1 MRNFELMEAS
11 TGELIPAVVWIRRR
25 WKGEGFFMGFQE
37 AFTHIAKK
45 RLGAEAQTVF
55 LYLLGQLDF
64 DSYLN
69 VPQTKIAK
77 ELRMQQPHVSRAIT
91 TLVEHH
97 VLLPGPKIGRS
108 STYRLNP
115 YVGAKGRL
123 KNITQMRAKMEKEQT
138 ESPQAS

>member
-11 TGELIPAVVWIRRR
+11 TGELVPAVVWVRRR

-69 VPQTKIAK
+69 VPQTRIAK
-77 ELRMQQPHVSRAIT
+77 ELHMQQQNVSRAIG

-123 KNITQMRAKMEKEQT
+123 RNVSQMRAKMDREAVEN
-138 ESPQAS
+138 PQAS

>member
-11 TGELIPAVVWIRRR
+11 TGELVPAVVWIRRK

-77 ELRMQQPHVSRAIT
+77 ELRMQQPHVSRAIN

-108 STYRLNP
+108 ATYRLNP

-123 KNITQMRAKMEKEQT
+123 KNVTQMRAKMEKEQT
-138 ESPQAS
+138 ESSQAS